1 MRLGMKQVAL
11 AAALAVAGCA
21 SNPGIEVTRFHL
33 GQPIPSD
40 TIELQPGPG
49 GDPAGLEFRSQAA
62 IVAAD
67 LDRHGLHPAERR
79 GSSGYIGILN
89 VSQSSQVGPPRQS
102 PFSVG
107 IGGFTGGS
115 NVGIGGSVQVPVGN
129 ARSNVVLTNMLAL
142 QIRRRSENTMIW
154 EGRAIEQAPSGSQ
167 ATLTAAVPRLSAAL
181 LKEFPGLSGQTV
193 RVKPT
198 R

>member
-1 MRLGMKQVAL
+1 MRLNLKHLAL
-11 AAALAVAGCA
+11 AATLAVAGCA

-49 GDPAGLEFRSQAA
+49 GDANGLEFRSQAA

-67 LDRHGLHPAERR
+67 LNNVGLHPAEGR
-79 GSSGYIGILN
+79 GTSGYIGILN
-89 VSQSSQVGPPRQS
+89 VGQSSQVGPPRQS

-115 NVGIGGSVQVPVGN
+115 NGGIGGSVQVPIGN
-129 ARSNVVLTNMLAL
+129 ARSSVVLTNMLAL
-142 QIRRRSENTMIW
+142 QIRRRSENTMVW
-154 EGRAIEQAPSGSQ
+154 EGRAIEQAPSGSG
-167 ATLTAAVPRLSAAL
+167 ATLTAAVPRLSRAL
-181 LKEFPGLSGQTV
+181 LKDFPGPSGQTV
-193 RVKPT
+193 RVKPAQ
-198 R
+198 

>member
-1 MRLGMKQVAL
+1 
-11 AAALAVAGCA
+11 
-21 SNPGIEVTRFHL
+21 
-33 GQPIPSD
+33 
-40 TIELQPGPG
+40 
-49 GDPAGLEFRSQAA
+49 
-62 IVAAD
+62 
-67 LDRHGLHPAERR
+67 
-79 GSSGYIGILN
+79 
-89 VSQSSQVGPPRQS
+89 
-102 PFSVG
+102 
-107 IGGFTGGS
+107 
-115 NVGIGGSVQVPVGN
+115 VPVGN